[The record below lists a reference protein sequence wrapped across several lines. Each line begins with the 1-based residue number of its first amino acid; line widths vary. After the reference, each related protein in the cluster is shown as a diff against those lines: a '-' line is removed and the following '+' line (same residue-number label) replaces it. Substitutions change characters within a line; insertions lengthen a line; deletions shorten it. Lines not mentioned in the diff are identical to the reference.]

1 MAAFQ
6 RGTKRS
12 SNGTGGFRFWHKVL
26 AALLVVGVV
35 PIALVSVVSIQKTR
49 TDLTDLGVTNIQQRS
64 TSTAAALDAYLQNRL
79 DDIVL
84 VSRIPDV
91 ARYAASGEPSA
102 RDAAREALR
111 AAAARSAE
119 YESVAVVDL
128 TGKIVAASVLTDE
141 GTDVKFRQYFIT
153 PSTTGQ
159 AYISDPSYSVI
170 TNKPALF
177 FSAPVKSA
185 TGVVLA
191 VVRSRLNLTAI
202 WSVVEADTNSVGAG
216 AHSFLLDDYGIRL
229 AVSET
234 KDHRDRAEGLIYK
247 PIAPIAPD
255 VATKLAA
262 DKRFGTITPD
272 KLVIDPLPTLKSAL
286 DPLKTGFTPFAYG
299 AGAGEQRGVATRLV
313 AKPWAYVLAVPLA
326 TYTKAADDATFNAA
340 SVVGIGLLLSFIV
353 GMLLTRSL
361 VRPLRRLV
369 GIATSVSTG
378 DVDLRSAR
386 FETRNGDDITREVA
400 SAFDRLLNALR
411 FYALADEPG
420 EE

>member
-1 MAAFQ
+1 MAE
-6 RGTKRS
+6 RKRALFKDRS
-12 SNGTGGFRFWHKVL
+12 GMRFWHKVL

-49 TDLTDLGVTNIQQRS
+49 TDLTDLGVTYIQPRS
-64 TSTAAALDAYLQNRL
+64 TSTAAALVAYLQNRL

-84 VSRIPDV
+84 VSRLPDV
-91 ARYAASGEPSA
+91 VRYAATSDPANKDAA
-102 RDAAREALR
+102 RDALK

-119 YESVAVVDL
+119 YESVAVVDM
-128 TGKIVAASVLTDE
+128 TGKIAAASVATDE
-141 GTDVKFRQYFIT
+141 GTDVKFRQYFVT
-153 PSTTGQ
+153 PSTTGLS
-159 AYISDPSYSVI
+159 YISDPSYSVI

-177 FSAPVKSA
+177 FSAPVKSP
-185 TGVVLA
+185 TGAVLA

-202 WSVVEADTNSVGAG
+202 WSVVEADESSVGAG

-234 KDHRDRAEGLIYK
+234 KGHRDQAESLIYK

-255 VATKLAA
+255 VAAKLAA
-262 DKRFGTITPD
+262 DKRFGTLTPD
-272 KLVIDPLPTLKSAL
+272 KLVIDPLPTLKTAL
-286 DPLKTGFTPFAYG
+286 DPLKSGFTPFAYG
-299 AGAGEQRGVATRLV
+299 TGVAEQRGVATRLT

-353 GMLLTRSL
+353 GILLTRSL
-361 VRPLRRLV
+361 VRPLRQLV
-369 GIATSVSTG
+369 GVATSVSTG
-378 DVDLRSAR
+378 DVDLRSAH
-386 FETRNGDDITREVA
+386 FETRRGDDITREVA

-411 FYALADEPG
+411 FYAFADEAG

>member
-1 MAAFQ
+1 MTGQMRGAA
-6 RGTKRS
+6 KS
-12 SNGTGGFRFWHKVL
+12 LNGVRFWQKVL
-26 AALLVVGVV
+26 AALLIVGVV
-35 PIALVSVVSIQKTR
+35 PIALVSIVSIQKTR

-84 VSRIPDV
+84 VSRLPDV
-91 ARYAASGEPSA
+91 VRYATTLDPAAKE
-102 RDAAREALR
+102 AARGALK

-119 YESVAVVDL
+119 YESVAVVDM
-128 TGKIVAASVLTDE
+128 TGKIVAASIATDE

-159 AYISDPSYSVI
+159 SYISDPSYSVI

-177 FSAPVKSA
+177 FSSA
-185 TGVVLA
+185 VQNAAGTTIA
-191 VVRSRLNLTAI
+191 VVRSRLNLTAV
-202 WSVVEADTNSVGAG
+202 WSVVEADSNSVGAG

-234 KDHRDRAEGLIYK
+234 KGHREQAESLIYK

-262 DKRFGTITPD
+262 DKRFGKLTPEQ
-272 KLVIDPLPTLKSAL
+272 LVVDPLPTLKSAL
-286 DPLKTGFTPFAYG
+286 DPLKSGFAPFAYG
-299 AGAGEQRGVATRLV
+299 AGSAEQRGVATRLT

-340 SVVGIGLLLSFIV
+340 SVVAIGLLLSFVV

-378 DVDLRSAR
+378 DVDLRTAH
-386 FETRNGDDITREVA
+386 FETRRGDDITREVA

-411 FYALADEPG
+411 FYAFADEAG